1 MHGYDILH
9 EIELILGVS
18 ALVVFILFR
27 LKIPSL
33 VGFIVAGVLIGPGGL
48 GLIEEV
54 SDVEFLAEIGIVLLL
69 FVIGI
74 EFSLAN
80 LLRMKK
86 PILGGGSAQMALT
99 IAVAAA
105 VIYPMLG
112 SLRHSIFFGFLVALS
127 STAIVLKMLSER
139 GEIDSPHGKMMV
151 GILIFQ
157 DLCVVPLMLI
167 TPVMAGDAFDVVELI
182 QKMAKAGA
190 IVAVVL
196 VTARWVVPRLLHQ
209 VVHTK
214 SRELFITTIIMLCL
228 GIALLTS
235 KFGLSLALGAFLAGL
250 VISESEYAHQATSD
264 ILPFKDTFIGLFF
277 VSVGML
283 MDVGYIGANIVKVSL
298 MVTAI
303 FCIKVLTATVA
314 ALLSGRH
321 LRTAVHAGLGLAQ
334 VGEFSFVLVGGGR
347 VAGLIND
354 DVYQIFLSASLVTM
368 LITPFVLKASPGIS
382 DWVTSKV
389 RGVRRLRTLT
399 ERAEEKVFPRVREGH
414 VVIVGFGINGRNLAR
429 VLRESEI
436 PYVVLELN
444 SDVVRRMKRR
454 GEPIYYGD
462 GSSVEMLHKLGI
474 HSARALVVAIS
485 DAASTRKIVQAAR
498 LENPDLHIIVRTR
511 YLAEMDDLKK
521 LGATEVIP
529 EEFETSVEIFSR
541 VLHHYAVPRNVINDY
556 ADSIREDNY
565 RILRRI
571 ELPRKR
577 LFEHESVLA
586 GIETES
592 FLLKEAMAISGSSI
606 RDIRL
611 RAETGVTIIAVQRDS
626 TLHQNPSPEF
636 VLLGGDVLFLIGK
649 REDLHRAIEYLS
661 GSDVISNHP

>member
-18 ALVVFILFR
+18 ALVVFVLFR

-48 GLIEEV
+48 GLIEKV
-54 SDVEFLAEIGIVLLL
+54 SDVEFLAEIGVVLLL

-80 LLRMKK
+80 LMRMKK
-86 PILGGGSAQMALT
+86 LIFGGGSVQMVLT
-99 IAVAAA
+99 IAVTAA
-105 VIYPMLG
+105 VTYPMLA
-112 SLRHSIFFGFLVALS
+112 SLRYSVFFGFLVALS

-167 TPVMAGDAFDVVELI
+167 TPVLAGNAFGVSELI
-182 QKMAKAGA
+182 QRMGKAGL
-190 IVAVVL
+190 IVVVVL

-214 SRELFITTIIMLCL
+214 SRELFVTSIIMLCL
-228 GIALLTS
+228 GIALLTA

-250 VISESEYAHQATSD
+250 VISESEYAHQAMSD

-283 MDVGYIGANIVKVSL
+283 MDVGYIGTHVLKVSL
-298 MVTAI
+298 MVAII
-303 FCIKVLTATVA
+303 FCIKVLTGTVA
-314 ALLSGRH
+314 SLLSGRH
-321 LRTAVHAGLGLAQ
+321 LRTAVHTGFGLAQ
-334 VGEFSFVLVGGGR
+334 VGEFSFVLAGGGR
-347 VAGLIND
+347 VAGLITG

-368 LITPFVLKASPGIS
+368 LVTPFVLKRASGMS
-382 DWVTSKV
+382 DWASSMA
-389 RGVRRLRTLT
+389 RRIRRLKVLT
-399 ERAEEKVFPRVREGH
+399 ERSESGALPKTRADH

-444 SDVVRRMKRR
+444 SDVVRRMHRR

-462 GSSVEMLHKLGI
+462 GSSVEMLHKMGI
-474 HSARALVVAIS
+474 RSARVLVVAIS
-485 DAASTRKIVQAAR
+485 DAASTRKTVHAAR
-498 LENPDLHIIVRTR
+498 LENPNLYIIVRTR
-511 YLAEMDDLKK
+511 YLAEMDDLRK
-521 LGATEVIP
+521 LGASEVIP

-541 VLHHYAVPRNVINDY
+541 VLHHFAVPRNVINDY
-556 ADSIREDNY
+556 VDSIRQDNY

-577 LFEHESVLA
+577 LFEHENVLA

-592 FLLKEAMAISGSSI
+592 FLLK
-606 RDIRL
+606 
-611 RAETGVTIIAVQRDS
+611 
-626 TLHQNPSPEF
+626 
-636 VLLGGDVLFLIGK
+636 
-649 REDLHRAIEYLS
+649 
-661 GSDVISNHP
+661 